1 MYGLALSAP
10 RPSSDIRTRLAALL
24 GDESKVDGV
33 VASVGQEL
41 VDLRTF
47 KIQATSATSMTAEA
61 LVLFSP
67 PGSVETIRFIRGD
80 ESPWLTDRIRATSF
94 GRMFPDDAPA
104 KILRRGLLACA
115 PDKGCTMTLMRP
127 DDATPVK

>member
-1 MYGLALSAP
+1 MTSRRAAGNQDALGQ
-10 RPSSDIRTRLAALL
+10 SDSRDST
-24 GDESKVDGV
+24 GDEHFD
-33 VASVGQEL
+33 Q
-41 VDLRTF
+41 
-47 KIQATSATSMTAEA
+47 
-61 LVLFSP
+61 
-67 PGSVETIRFIRGD
+67 
-80 ESPWLTDRIRATSF
+80 LTDRIRATSF